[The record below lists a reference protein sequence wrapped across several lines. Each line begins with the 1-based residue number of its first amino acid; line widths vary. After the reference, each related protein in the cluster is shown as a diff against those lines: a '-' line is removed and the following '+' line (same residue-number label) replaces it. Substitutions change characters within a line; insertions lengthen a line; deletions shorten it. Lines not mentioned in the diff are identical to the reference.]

1 MAAGRA
7 AGGGRGRGGVT
18 VPDSAAIWFYL
29 GTFGLLLAAGMGLPL
44 PEEVPIIAAG
54 AAVGHAAEPVEVPAA
69 VPAAVSSVTAA
80 PPQGPFPVNFPYA
93 ALTSDYGEP
102 FRSSPLPSNL
112 RWWIMFPICVLG
124 AVSGDV
130 FLYSVGRL
138 GGPRIL
144 NARWLRRLFPPEK
157 RERTEQNFHRYGTL
171 VLVFARFLPTI
182 RSPIFIMSGIMRIP
196 LIRFILADGIAGI
209 FGVGLVFTLAYW
221 FGDQVRDLVVR
232 AEGKAKSIII
242 IAVIA
247 AVGVYFV
254 LHFFRKPVTTGDP
267 QEVPLLTPTVIA
279 KMESLHLLPAKPAD
293 RKEVQPSRDGS
304 PKEKAEEVPKASGG

>member
-1 MAAGRA
+1 
-7 AGGGRGRGGVT
+7 VT
-18 VPDSAAIWFYL
+18 VPDSAAIYFYL
-29 GTFGLLLAAGMGLPL
+29 ATFGLLLAAGMGLPL

-69 VPAAVSSVTAA
+69 VPGAVTTVTLA
-80 PPQGPFPVNFPYA
+80 PPQGPFPVNFPST
-93 ALTSDYGEP
+93 ALVSDYGEP
-102 FRSSPLPSNL
+102 IRSSPLPSNL

-144 NARWLRRLFPPEK
+144 NARWLRRIFPPEK

-209 FGVGLVFTLAYW
+209 FGVGLVFTLAFW
-221 FGDQVRDLVVR
+221 FGDQIRDLVMR
-232 AEGKAKSIII
+232 AEGKVKSLVIIGI
-242 IAVIA
+242 IA
-247 AVGVYFV
+247 AVAVYLV
-254 LHFFRKPVTTGDP
+254 LHFLRKPVTTGDP
-267 QEVPLLTPTVIA
+267 QEVPLLTPNVIA
-279 KMESLHLLPAKPAD
+279 KMESLHLLPSKPPQSVKD
-293 RKEVQPSRDGS
+293 VQPSADG
-304 PKEKAEEVPKASGG
+304 PQEEKAEEAPKASER